1 MHDSD
6 MATNKDEADALA
18 ANDTKEAERMAT
30 FRAVLESQEL
40 LPQILAK
47 LPRRVCKSGEGGHP
61 SSLPSH
67 CCLVCCA
74 HVCRQFL
81 ESSDHV
87 YRGLLLTSTPS
98 DGHCL
103 AHLSWR
109 RQYHIRTSLPSS
121 MSKFQSM
128 GWFSRQYRFSADIR
142 RGVRTDGMDGLPSPQ
157 LPFVC
162 AAEVMVQQRSHRLPG
177 RAPFVLWLQPLGEL
191 TMPIALTD
199 QSVDEIGWKPAGDEL
214 LIELFVTHVP
224 SGAVASLGRLPL
236 PVNPIPGLGS
246 EGEGGLCGMLFER
259 QGERLPHPCAFTA
272 DPFPPQGWPRCEE
285 ECALRKVVPFSPR
298 VPDEDFYDSDGYPD
312 DRPDFSQ
319 TCEFTGSQLWSQ
331 PTFVMDQARDTESEG
346 FYDQQPTE
354 PVVYPTLYCCMDAA
368 LNKSSRCHLKGASL
382 AFWWVDWPMP
392 PRLELV
398 RMQDFVSILRGAAL
412 QWG

>member
-1 MHDSD
+1 
-6 MATNKDEADALA
+6 
-18 ANDTKEAERMAT
+18 MAT

-142 RGVRTDGMDGLPSPQ
+142 RGVRGEDPSPNRLVDGGARELQ
-157 LPFVC
+157 L
-162 AAEVMVQQRSHRLPG
+162 RR
-177 RAPFVLWLQPLGEL
+177 
-191 TMPIALTD
+191 T
-199 QSVDEIGWKPAGDEL
+199 
-214 LIELFVTHVP
+214 
-224 SGAVASLGRLPL
+224 
-236 PVNPIPGLGS
+236 
-246 EGEGGLCGMLFER
+246 GG
-259 QGERLPHPCAFTA
+259 
-272 DPFPPQGWPRCEE
+272 
-285 ECALRKVVPFSPR
+285 
-298 VPDEDFYDSDGYPD
+298 SDGEETGVDHRDERRQTAHHVERPRHPWLRWLHVGGCPEGDHQSRLRRD
-312 DRPDFSQ
+312 DPGDAHERRCARS
-319 TCEFTGSQLWSQ
+319 EFG
-331 PTFVMDQARDTESEG
+331 PRRGATEK
-346 FYDQQPTE
+346 
-354 PVVYPTLYCCMDAA
+354 AI
-368 LNKSSRCHLKGASL
+368 NGASDDIRRRW
-382 AFWWVDWPMP
+382 ARARWRSSMT
-392 PRLELV
+392 R
-398 RMQDFVSILRGAAL
+398 
-412 QWG
+412 